1 MQKKTALLTEG
12 NKMEKDQSYLQVHYN
27 LLIKLYID

>member
-12 NKMEKDQSYLQVHYN
+12 NKMEKDQSYLHAGPLQS
-27 LLIKLYID
+27 LD